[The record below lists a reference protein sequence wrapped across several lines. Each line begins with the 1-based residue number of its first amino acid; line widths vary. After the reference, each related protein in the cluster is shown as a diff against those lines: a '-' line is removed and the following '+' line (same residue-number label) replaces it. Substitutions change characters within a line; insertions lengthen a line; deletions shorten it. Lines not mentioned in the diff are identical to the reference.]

1 LVNKFSSYLRRCT
14 FFFFIFLL
22 GCTQKEE
29 WKVQR
34 SFYYWRSVY
43 KPSDEEKTTLKE
55 LTVDH
60 LYIKFFDVFWDP
72 LQNTPRP
79 VATILFSETPSTTI
93 TPVVF
98 ITNETLE
105 NLKTEAVDSF
115 ARNNNKLLS
124 STSSTKELL
133 LSKEVQIDCD
143 WAKGTKEKYFR
154 LLNTLRTQSFFQ
166 KKTLSATIRLHQLK
180 FVSESGVPPVDKG
193 LVMCYNMGNLR
204 HPETRN
210 SIIEDE
216 ELKKY
221 IKNLNHYSLP
231 VDIALPLFDWFVKF
245 EGAEYKGLVHS
256 FNLPQSFQKQKR
268 IVFENDTII
277 NNIPFKKGEWLRY
290 ENSDLFT
297 IKQSVYLLT
306 KKLKQKE
313 LNVILYH
320 LDENSLKHYTTYE
333 LEDIFNS
340 FR

>member
-1 LVNKFSSYLRRCT
+1 MFNLLRRCT
-14 FFFFIFLL
+14 FLFFIFLL

-43 KPSDEEKTTLKE
+43 KLSDKE
-55 LTVDH
+55 QSVLDDLNVRN
-60 LYIKFFDVFWDP
+60 LYIKFFDVVWDP
-72 LQNTPRP
+72 LQQTPRP
-79 VATILFSETPSTTI
+79 VAKILFSETPSASI

-98 ITNETLE
+98 ITNETLQ
-105 NLKTEAVDSF
+105 NLKPENVDSL
-115 ARNNNKLLS
+115 ARNIDKLLA
-124 STSSTKELL
+124 STSTTHKIA

-143 WAKGTKEKYFR
+143 WTKGTREKYFK
-154 LLNTLRTQSFFQ
+154 LLQGLRKQSFFQ
-166 KKTLSATIRLHQLK
+166 KKIISATIRLHQLK
-180 FVSESGVPPVDKG
+180 FVSESGIPPVDKG

-204 HPETRN
+204 HAETKN
-210 SIIEDE
+210 SIIDSE

-221 IKNLNHYSLP
+221 TKTLNHYSLP
-231 VDIALPLFDWFVKF
+231 VDIALPLFDWYVKF
-245 EGAEYKGLVHS
+245 ERMEYQGLVHS
-256 FNLPQSFQKQKR
+256 FNLPESFKKQRR
-268 IVFENDTII
+268 IVFERDTII
-277 NNIPFKKGEWLRY
+277 NSIAFKKGEWLRY
-290 ENSDLFT
+290 ENSDLPA
-297 IKQSVYLLT
+297 IRQSVYLLT